1 MKYFAIMIFA
11 AAVVIAS
18 ASSGAPGDYHV
29 SGTLLCYDCHTMH
42 FSMQHGWDGG
52 AVSGTFQTGGSWL
65 SANGP
70 NHFLLKDTANNLCL
84 GCHNGQ
90 SFAPDV
96 VGANG
101 GLGTAVREAG
111 ALNQIGGAGAGYE
124 EYKGHTLGA
133 TSRPPGYNPTEA
145 GFSDI
150 FPVGSEL
157 ECTNCHTQHGR
168 ATAYRNL
175 GPRSSSSGTFEV
187 TYNIDT
193 TQDVTKDVWINMAK
207 TWTSGVGAPGSTD
220 YYDQSKIRF
229 NRIETTLGNLSS
241 SNKIG
246 AFCSS
251 CHADFHGGPTN
262 TGIGGTGSPAEGFIR
277 HPTSNVNIGA
287 LGGGHSS
294 ASRFPANTTK
304 VKVATNDYTSYTNT
318 TPICL
323 TCHKA
328 HGNQNPFGLVF
339 LNRTAASVTE
349 QGGWATDQTENNENG
364 YRNLCGQCH
373 SQGN

>member
-101 GLGTAVREAG
+101 GMAIAVRQAG

-124 EYKGHTLGA
+124 EYKGHT
-133 TSRPPGYNPTEA
+133 
-145 GFSDI
+145 
-150 FPVGSEL
+150 
-157 ECTNCHTQHGR
+157 
-168 ATAYRNL
+168 
-175 GPRSSSSGTFEV
+175 
-187 TYNIDT
+187 
-193 TQDVTKDVWINMAK
+193 
-207 TWTSGVGAPGSTD
+207 
-220 YYDQSKIRF
+220 
-229 NRIETTLGNLSS
+229 
-241 SNKIG
+241 
-246 AFCSS
+246 
-251 CHADFHGGPTN
+251 
-262 TGIGGTGSPAEGFIR
+262 
-277 HPTSNVNIGA
+277 
-287 LGGGHSS
+287 
-294 ASRFPANTTK
+294 
-304 VKVATNDYTSYTNT
+304 
-318 TPICL
+318 
-323 TCHKA
+323 
-328 HGNQNPFGLVF
+328 
-339 LNRTAASVTE
+339 
-349 QGGWATDQTENNENG
+349 
-364 YRNLCGQCH
+364 
-373 SQGN
+373 